1 MSDGMLTQVI
11 NNLSRTGEAIQKF
24 SGLPTNAIPI
34 QHNIQNAIST
44 LLPGI
49 KQMQLDVTTWGLKLE
64 AQLDEKLTVLESLSP
79 SQLILF
85 IRQSEEDI
93 TRVMNQVKKV
103 KDHTKSTDSIVIDNN
118 MTLERIIIDLQA
130 AIAGLQSNLQGSQQ
144 ELDELNEKKDYFI
157 ALGILGIPGLIA
169 MAVMLSDAQDKV
181 SSLERQIASQQS
193 DIRQQQS
200 FATQTAAFSQDLL
213 ELSNHMLKIGN
224 AIVFVNND
232 IRNAQKNISGGEA
245 AQLTKLFFTAAKM
258 NVKALLVDVS

>member
-24 SGLPTNAIPI
+24 GGLPANAIPI

-44 LLPGI
+44 LLPDI

-79 SQLILF
+79 SELTLF
-85 IRQSEEDI
+85 IRQSEEEI
-93 TRVMNQVKKV
+93 ARVMRQVDKV
-103 KDHTKSTDSIVIDNN
+103 KEHTKSTDNIVIDNN
-118 MTLERIIIDLQA
+118 MTLQRIIIDLQA

-144 ELDELNEKKDYFI
+144 KLDELNKKKYYFI

-169 MAVMLSDAQDKV
+169 MAVMLSDAQNKV

-200 FATQTAAFSQDLL
+200 FATQTVAFSQDLL

-224 AIVFVNND
+224 AIEFVSND
-232 IRNAQKNISGGEA
+232 IQNAEKNISGGEA
-245 AQLTKLFFTAAKM
+245 EKLTKLFFTAAKM
-258 NVKALLVDVS
+258 SVKALLVDVS